1 MVLKRGVERR
11 LVPLGY
17 MSTPF
22 RPRHDTAGYLQ
33 ALRPPLE
40 RASQSRKGWIGEVG
54 RLMADLRSGR
64 SPDLIAAVAG
74 RSGAAQATAFRAV
87 RADLDGLEP
96 AAGCE
101 ACHLA
106 VLGWL
111 DKQSAACDLMVE
123 IGRSGEVGRLREV
136 LGLIAEA
143 RHDARQFSYEIA
155 ERRAALGHR
164 RRAAAL
170 VRARALG
177 QRQRGRRAPTH
188 WDEPPAPGAP
198 RTSLWGRVARL
209 FGADAGAGTA

>member
-1 MVLKRGVERR
+1 
-11 LVPLGY
+11 LGY

-22 RPRHDTAGYLQ
+22 RPRHDPAAYLQ
-33 ALRPPLE
+33 ALREPLE

-64 SPDLIAAVAG
+64 SRDLIATVAG
-74 RSGAAQATAFRAV
+74 RSGAGQAAAFGAV
-87 RADLDGLEP
+87 RVDLVGLEP

-101 ACHLA
+101 GCHLA

-111 DKQSAACDLMVE
+111 DKQIAACDLMVE
-123 IGRSGEVGRLREV
+123 IGRSGEVERLREV

-164 RRAAAL
+164 RRAVAL
-170 VRARALG
+170 VRARALE
-177 QRQRGRRAPTH
+177 QRQRGRR
-188 WDEPPAPGAP
+188 PPAPWDAAP
-198 RTSLWGRVARL
+198 APVAARASLWGRVARL
-209 FGADAGAGTA
+209 FGADAGAGSA